1 MLYEG
6 DDDWLFQESFLPTMP
21 QDHLEEVR
29 EALLQGRNNGNNGG
43 DANPVLYRE
52 CRQRYK
58 ITCRLS

>member
-29 EALLQGRNNGNNGG
+29 EALLQGRHIRGG

-52 CRQRYK
+52 C
-58 ITCRLS
+58 